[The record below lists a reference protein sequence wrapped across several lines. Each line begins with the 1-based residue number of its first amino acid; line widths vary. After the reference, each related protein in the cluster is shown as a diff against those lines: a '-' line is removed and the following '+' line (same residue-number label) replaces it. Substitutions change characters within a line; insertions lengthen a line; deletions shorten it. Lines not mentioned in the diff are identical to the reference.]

1 MNRNPDIKGKIL
13 VFMILFL
20 ALIEVTAIYGLI
32 IAFQIINSGAENMN
46 FMGA

>member
-1 MNRNPDIKGKIL
+1 MNRNPDIKAKIL

-32 IAFQIINSGAENMN
+32 IAFQILDSAKEDMI
-46 FMGA
+46 FM